1 LHQKEHWKRHKLECA
16 TTAAPSVFDATAA
29 AALDQQI
36 RARCLFPEFALQ
48 VEEEVFE
55 EEDEAEL
62 KGIMEK
68 ANIWEDAG
76 EADN

>member
-1 LHQKEHWKRHKLECA
+1 
-16 TTAAPSVFDATAA
+16 VFDATAA
-29 AALDQQI
+29 AALEQQI

-76 EADN
+76 ETKQRSDSSRYGSVD